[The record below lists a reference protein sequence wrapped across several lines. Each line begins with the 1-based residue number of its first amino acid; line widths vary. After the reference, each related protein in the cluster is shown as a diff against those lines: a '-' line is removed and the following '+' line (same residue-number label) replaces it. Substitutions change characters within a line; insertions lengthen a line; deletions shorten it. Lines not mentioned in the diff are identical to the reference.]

1 MKPLT
6 PDLVLAEATALAAI
20 LDDRTGGGLVMA
32 ALYGSAAR
40 GDFDSEQS
48 DANLLLVLA
57 DPGPDTLDRVAGLLQ
72 EARLRFRCA
81 PFVVGRE
88 EIRSSLDVFAVKYS
102 EIRRSY
108 RLLRGEDLLAG
119 LSPDP
124 AHVRLECERELR
136 NLTLKLRRAYLAF
149 RPNAPALV
157 GALHRFLPQ
166 FLSILRFWA
175 DHRASAR
182 EGEDLVAAV
191 ARHYGVPEVGFRE
204 AAALRHRPEA
214 PWPEVEKAFRLVLDL
229 LDRVTR
235 DVDAHPCP

>member
-1 MKPLT
+1 MKQLT
-6 PDLVLAEATALAAI
+6 PELVISEASALAAA
-20 LDDRTGGGLVMA
+20 LDDRTGGGLAMA

-40 GDFDSEQS
+40 GDFDPGQS
-48 DANLLLVLA
+48 DVNLLLVLA
-57 DPGPDTLDRVAGLLQ
+57 DPGPDTLDRVADLLQ
-72 EARLRFRCA
+72 DARLRFRCA

-88 EIRSSLDVFAVKYS
+88 EMSGSMDVFAVKYS

-149 RPNAPALV
+149 RPGASALV

-166 FLSILRFWA
+166 FLSILRFWT
-175 DHRASAR
+175 DHRGTVR

-191 ARHYGVPEVGFRE
+191 SRHFGVPENGFRE
-204 AAALRHRPEA
+204 AEALRHRPDA